1 MNTPDEEEPL
11 RASAENLLGGLDS
24 LDACVRIFLR
34 DDLLLLKDRRLAG

>member
-1 MNTPDEEEPL
+1 MEYVPDEEEPL

-34 DDLLLLKDRRLAG
+34 DAPGLLLLKER